1 MTTNERSKGRFMR
14 VCGICGK
21 GPVAG
26 RSYSQ
31 RGVPKKKGGVGRRT
45 TRKNKRLFL
54 PNLQRVKAVLNGTIT
69 RLRVCTACIK
79 NGRVKKAPQ
88 LPRNADAHRTAKA

>member
-1 MTTNERSKGRFMR
+1 MR
-14 VCGICGK
+14 ACDICGK

-54 PNLQRVKAVLNGTIT
+54 PNLQRIQAVLNGTIT
-69 RLRVCTACIK
+69 RLRVCTACLK
-79 NGRVKKAPQ
+79 DGRVTKAPQ
-88 LPRNADAHRTAKA
+88 RPQSIGAPRRATA

>member
-1 MTTNERSKGRFMR
+1 MR
-14 VCGICGK
+14 MCDICGK

-54 PNLQRVKAVLNGTIT
+54 PNLQRVKAIVHGTIT
-69 RLRVCTACIK
+69 RLRVCTACLK
-79 NGRVKKAPQ
+79 NGRVTKAPR
-88 LPRNADAHRTAKA
+88 LPRNTDAPRRVTA

>member
-1 MTTNERSKGRFMR
+1 MG
-14 VCGICGK
+14 VCDICGK

-45 TRKNKRLFL
+45 TRKNKRRFL
-54 PNLQRVKAVLNGTIT
+54 PNLQRVKAILNGTTT
-69 RLRVCTACIK
+69 RLRACTACLK
-79 NGRVKKAPQ
+79 NGRVKKA
-88 LPRNADAHRTAKA
+88 LPRSLNADARRTATPSPRVP